1 VSGGVI
7 AASQHL
13 RSPTVTPFQ
22 KLFSQHVGAAFA
34 RQLAFADF
42 LGDRNWSLTL
52 STGKVCF
59 GDDLEYPIQLLGSEA
74 HNNNTWLWAWAN
86 RHISPA
92 PQSMAAA
99 TALRRMGQDQGM
111 DVFSEPSF
119 PLSAADGH
127 SIALVASGI
136 NGRCCYYRGP
146 YEGGAAFFLVTDV
159 PETLLAPVPPERA
172 ISVITEVVS
181 QFDVDHRLMAKA
193 FLASQEFTVSEQN
206 QSLVASRPEGQMTL
220 SFDEQGRLTNIGG
233 TIEPR
238 TVADKKKQWW
248 EIWK

>member
-1 VSGGVI
+1 M
-7 AASQHL
+7 L
-13 RSPTVTPFQ
+13 TPFQ

-86 RHISPA
+86 QHINPA

-99 TALRRMGQDQGM
+99 SRLRQLGEKQGI
-111 DVFSEPSF
+111 DVFCEPSF

-127 SIALVASGI
+127 RIALVASGI

-146 YEGGAAFFLVTDV
+146 YDGGAAFFLVTDV
-159 PETLLAPVPPERA
+159 PQAILAPVPPERA
-172 ISVITEVVS
+172 VTVITEVVS
-181 QFDVDHRLMAKA
+181 QFDVDHRLMGKA
-193 FLASQEFTVSEQN
+193 FLSSQGFELREESRSVT
-206 QSLVASRPEGQMTL
+206 ASRDGAQMTL
-220 SFDEQGRLTNIGG
+220 TFDERGRLTNIGG
-233 TIEPR
+233 KIEPR
-238 TVADKKKQWW
+238 PAAATSKQWW
-248 EIWK
+248 EFWKK